1 MSDYYGESE
10 KSYQTSIWMLHAIL
24 DGAGEDGRSDAIE
37 DDDRDILNKCKTSS
51 FVLLFFSS
59 NYGYTN
65 SKHYVLTF
73 VFFATS
79 T

>member
-37 DDDRDILNKCKTSS
+37 DDDRDILNKRKMSS
-51 FVLLFFSS
+51 FVLLFFLS
-59 NYGYTN
+59 NYGYMN
-65 SKHYVLTF
+65 AKHCVLTF
-73 VFFATS
+73 VFFTS
-79 T
+79 LT